1 MVNFMCK
8 TPSKVLGANLVHQHF
23 SPSIHTSR
31 DCIVQDIL
39 KTLLLS
45 YHSVQKVRLVDV
57 WGLIGRDF
65 PYSVMSLNI
74 Y

>member
-8 TPSKVLGANLVHQHF
+8 TPSEVPGANLVHQHF

-31 DCIVQDIL
+31 DSIVQDIL

-45 YHSVQKVRLVDV
+45 DHSVQKVRLVYV
-57 WGLIGRDF
+57 WGLIGRYF
-65 PYSVMSLNI
+65 LT
-74 Y
+74 